1 MAREYRGWTI
11 AVHSFEAEMGKW
23 RPVVTV
29 SLETR
34 RDEIFTRRLLTPS
47 EWAFDSQQESDESGY
62 QLAVAWIDEG
72 G

>member
-29 SLETR
+29 SLEAR
-34 RDEIFTRRLLTPS
+34 RAEILTRRLLTPLGKVHQRAGRGPTS
-47 EWAFDSQQESDESGY
+47 AF
-62 QLAVAWIDEG
+62 LL
-72 G
+72 